1 MPKIVELKNIN
12 KTYGLDTPNPTQVLF
27 DLSLDFER
35 STFNSIIG
43 QSGSGKS
50 TLLNILGTL
59 DKATSGDVFINGRDT
74 QKMKK
79 NEVSQLRNQSIG
91 FIFQFHYLLP
101 EFTALENVLLPYKIT
116 KKAISKEI
124 IDRANEL
131 LDIVGLT
138 DKKNNLAMN
147 LSGGQQ
153 QRVAIARALINNPEI
168 ILADEPTG
176 NLDSDTTDQVYEL
189 LREIN
194 EKYKTT
200 FIVITHDRHVAE
212 KADRIIEIK
221 DGRIHLDIYTNKQ
234 E

>member
-1 MPKIVELKNIN
+1 
-12 KTYGLDTPNPTQVLF
+12 
-27 DLSLDFER
+27 
-35 STFNSIIG
+35 
-43 QSGSGKS
+43 
-50 TLLNILGTL
+50 
-59 DKATSGDVFINGRDT
+59 
-74 QKMKK
+74 MKK
-79 NEVSQLRNQSIG
+79 NEVSQLRNQSLG

-116 KKAISKEI
+116 KKPMTKEVM
-124 IDRANEL
+124 DRANEL

-221 DGRIHLDIYTNKQ
+221 DGRIHLDIYTNK
-234 E
+234 